1 MPDPSKTK
9 EYYQSKLKEKKQKV
23 GKTIKNNCLTAKS
36 YKNPNIFGIKSAIIE
51 HPKTSHKLSKII
63 KQVKKVSQIGGADN
77 HLHGETKKMKIFGS
91 KKNVKITKRLHSYI
105 GYESTYNVK
114 ILKSFNPELQL
125 KETEFTTKN
134 KLIDLL
140 SKLRGF
146 KFVRTFVL
154 EFNKIENDNGTKYA
168 TFYSNSKAK
177 ASINESDSE
186 NLFQS
191 VYTPIIS
198 NMQIYLGKCSGWVI
212 DSVLDHII
220 NISKY
225 SPLACNSYIKLPKE
239 LNHSKTKFD

>member
-9 EYYQSKLKEKKQKV
+9 EYYQSKLKEKKQKI

-36 YKNPNIFGIKSAIIE
+36 YKNPNIFGIKSAVIE

-77 HLHGETKKMKIFGS
+77 HLHSETKKNENFWKE
-91 KKNVKITKRLHSYI
+91 KNVKITKRLHSYI
-105 GYESTYNVK
+105 GYASTYNVK

-140 SKLRGF
+140 PKLRGF

-154 EFNKIENDNGTKYA
+154 ESNKIENDNGTKYA
-168 TFYSNSKAK
+168 TFYSKSKAK
-177 ASINESDSE
+177 PNINKSDSE

-191 VYTPIIS
+191 IYTPIIS
-198 NMQIYLGKCSGWVI
+198 NIQIYLGKCSGWII

-225 SPLACNSYIKLPKE
+225 SPLACNSFIKLPKE